1 MKPAAARAAQPQL
14 HKLLSGCSRAAGKLR
29 VLQQLHTTQETHIQ
43 LQWIHALIFI
53 ERKVNLKLSLV
64 AWPRGVGGTY
74 LKQSSTLN
82 LVDTST
88 CKESIKLQLGLL
100 EPPLIPAALPALKQH
115 RDTSPASN
123 QPGDP
128 WDSRHCQ
135 ILAQSLI
142 TRVPKQPSL
151 FTHHLQP
158 PSEAVWQEKKPK
170 EQEQNTIDGVQ
181 QGLGTKKKG

>member
-53 ERKVNLKLSLV
+53 KRKANLKLSLV
-64 AWPRGVGGTY
+64 PWPRGVGCTCP
-74 LKQSSTLN
+74 KQSSTLN
-82 LVDTST
+82 LADTST
-88 CKESIKLQLGLL
+88 CKESIKRQLGLL
-100 EPPLIPAALPALKQH
+100 ETPLIPAALPALKQH
-115 RDTSPASN
+115 RETSPASN

-135 ILAQSLI
+135 VLAQSLI
-142 TRVPKQPSL
+142 PGVPKQPSL

-158 PSEAVWQEKKPK
+158 RLTLWGRKRNPRNKNKIQ
-170 EQEQNTIDGVQ
+170 
-181 QGLGTKKKG
+181 